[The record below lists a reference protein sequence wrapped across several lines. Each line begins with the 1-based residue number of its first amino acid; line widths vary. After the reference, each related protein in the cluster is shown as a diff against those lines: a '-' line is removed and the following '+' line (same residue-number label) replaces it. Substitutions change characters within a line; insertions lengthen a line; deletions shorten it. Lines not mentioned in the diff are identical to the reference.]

1 MMSATPA
8 SRDLAIRT
16 IEAIPVE
23 IPLARPVKWARGQMT
38 TIDNV
43 IIRVTLADGTQGI
56 ADAPSRPTILGDTQK
71 SIVAIVG
78 GYFAPALAGVNVFD
92 MQKIWSVFGAY
103 AGNAAAKAAI
113 DMACHDAQ
121 GKVLGVPCANLLGGI
136 VKPLPVNW
144 RLALGSEKEMLDDA
158 ERMIA
163 KHGFR
168 ALKVKGGL
176 EPSKDVS
183 FLRALR
189 KHVGDDVEIT
199 VDFNQSYSAQSLLE
213 TLPALEEVNLALIE
227 EPIPARDANGKL
239 LVSRSS
245 RIPISGDDSCFTP
258 DDVLHELKLGAIRA
272 VVIKVARNGYWQG
285 RDIVALCRSF
295 YVPAHNGSQGD
306 MHIGSVAAGHFACSY
321 RSVHAHEFSSFL
333 DAADYVCDRNV
344 EIRDGHLILPEGP
357 GIGLSLDPAKLAK
370 YRIDR

>member
-1 MMSATPA
+1 MTALTA
-8 SRDLAIRT
+8 SRDLSIRS

-23 IPLARPVKWARGQMT
+23 IPLARPIKWARGQMN

-71 SIVAIVG
+71 SIAAIVA
-78 GYFAPALAGVNVFD
+78 GYFAPALVGVNVFD

-113 DMACHDAQ
+113 DLACHDAQ
-121 GKVLGVPCANLLGGI
+121 GKVLGVPCANLLGGV

-144 RLALGSEKEMLDDA
+144 RLALGTDKEMLDDA
-158 ERMIA
+158 TQMMA
-163 KHGFR
+163 KYGFR
-168 ALKVKGGL
+168 ALKVKCGL
-176 EPSKDVS
+176 DPARDVR
-183 FLRALR
+183 FLRSLR
-189 KHVGDDVEIT
+189 KEVGDDVEIT
-199 VDFNQSYSAQSLLE
+199 IDCNQSYSSQLLLE
-213 TLPALEEVNLALIE
+213 TLPAFEEVNIALIE
-227 EPIPARDANGKL
+227 EPIPARDGKGKL
-239 LVSRSS
+239 LCSNSS

-258 DDVLHELKLGAIRA
+258 DDVLHELELGAIRA
-272 VVIKVARNGYWQG
+272 VVIKIARNGYWQG
-285 RDIVALCRSF
+285 RDIVSLCRSH

-306 MHIGSVAAGHFACSY
+306 MHIGSAAAGHFACSY

-333 DAADYVCDRNV
+333 DAADFVCDRNL
-344 EIRDGHLILPEGP
+344 EIKDGHLVLPEGP
-357 GIGLSLDPAKLAK
+357 GIGLALDAAKLAK